1 MDLESC
7 IRELCAK
14 AVAAEGQELD
24 NILLNLMPAIR
35 AHMRQVRAT
44 ADAAFAQD
52 LLRLDKQ
59 SVEDETLSR

>member
-1 MDLESC
+1 MDLQNR

-52 LLRLDKQ
+52 LLRLDKH
-59 SVEDETLSR
+59 SMKDETL